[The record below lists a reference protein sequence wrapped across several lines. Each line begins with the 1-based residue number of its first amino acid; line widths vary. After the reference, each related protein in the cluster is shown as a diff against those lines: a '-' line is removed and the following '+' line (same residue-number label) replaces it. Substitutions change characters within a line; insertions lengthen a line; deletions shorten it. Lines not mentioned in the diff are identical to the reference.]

1 MQIYLYL
8 SDSMHASWIHPIRQF
23 LIYLKLERSLSEN
36 TREAYI
42 RDVTQLA
49 QFLSKEG
56 DPPPPDRVE
65 PGHLQ
70 AFIKQIHELGL
81 APTSQAR
88 MVSGIRAFYRY
99 LLIEDLIKY
108 NPAELLELP
117 KLARKLPEV
126 LQVPE
131 IETMLARIDLSKPEG
146 HRNKAIIE
154 VMFGCGLRVSETI
167 GLKISDI
174 YFHERYLKVTGKGDK
189 QRLVPIGAPALEAIQ
204 WYREGHRVHIQP
216 DPKAVDILFLNPR
229 GKALS
234 RQMVFLMLKDLAAK
248 AGIRKSI
255 SPHTL
260 RHSFATAL
268 IEGGADLRAVQ
279 QMLGHESITT
289 TEIYTHLD
297 REFLRDTINR
307 FHPRA

>member
-1 MQIYLYL
+1 MV
-8 SDSMHASWIHPIRQF
+8 
-23 LIYLKLERSLSEN
+23 YLKLERSLSEN
-36 TREAYI
+36 TRDAYI
-42 RDVTQLA
+42 RDVTQLVHY
-49 QFLSKEG
+49 LSKDG

-70 AFIKQIHELGL
+70 DFIKQIHELGL
-81 APTSQAR
+81 APASQAR

-99 LLIEDLIKY
+99 LLMEDLVKN

-131 IETMLARIDLSKPEG
+131 IEAMIDHIDLSKPEG
-146 HRNKAIIE
+146 HRNKAMIE

-174 YFHERYLKVTGKGDK
+174 YFNENYIKVTGKGDK
-189 QRLVPIGAPALEAIQ
+189 QRLVPIGLPAIEAIQ
-204 WYREGHRVHIQP
+204 WYREGQRVHIKP
-216 DPKAVDILFLNPR
+216 DGKSVDILFLNQR
-229 GKALS
+229 GRGLS
-234 RQMVFLMLKDLAAK
+234 RQMVFLMLKDLATK
-248 AGIRKSI
+248 AGIRKNI